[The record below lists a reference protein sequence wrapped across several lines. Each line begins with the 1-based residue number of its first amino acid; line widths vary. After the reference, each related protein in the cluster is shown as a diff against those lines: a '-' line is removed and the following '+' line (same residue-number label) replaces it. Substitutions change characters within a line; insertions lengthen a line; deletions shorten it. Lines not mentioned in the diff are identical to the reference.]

1 MKISS
6 KRIQKILNSQSQT
19 RKHKNKTKQRSKKNK
34 GTTKKYMKP
43 KNLRFTTLKHRGGA
57 RLQNDDGSKDKLQI
71 EKENEWKK
79 ALIKYEDVAIKYK
92 KWVDG
97 EKKGQE
103 PTSTND
109 AIDKYF
115 RPIVD
120 NTPKSSLMILANN
133 FMSIF
138 TGAKPTSQQR
148 EDIVKQI
155 NDFVTR
161 EKLLSKIDWNTVSQ
175 DILNDANKSILKLL
189 QDVPSAVEKFVLLG
203 FGPGSVAAFEL
214 ELSNIEENTEL
225 LKLEISKQIK
235 KVQTVYHDNTVSVTD
250 VENSYN
256 SLHSSIEEL
265 VKLQTNYENIAQA
278 MVLSHVNTGR
288 NETSLIGSQDTVIN
302 FEIDNLDKN
311 LLSRYQNTI
320 SSILDSE
327 LEDFSKYV
335 DNLESLPGT
344 KIKLI
349 IKLNDEVEF
358 SGGSNGTQYKYK
370 SISQDAIKKAI
381 KDVSK
386 TKKSADA
393 NQDAEA
399 NANDDDDDAN
409 DDDEGEGDANA
420 NDDDDDG
427 VLNKDNSSIDEISKN
442 AYICENNKS
451 WVDVGKKTIIEPMP
465 NPDVENKAEIMKK
478 RSIGREVVEL
488 CSFSSN
494 GNVTEGFERTKVFA
508 GGDCGHIASILYLQ
522 EQLKGNTFIYNRL
535 PVELKEIIAK
545 TVLVGDGTQEN
556 PIKIA
561 SENTGIIEF
570 RAFLRKDL
578 KLPED
583 ANNFMEDVE
592 LSKLAKIM
600 GNTIAV
606 WQGETTNK
614 NNLDV
619 NSWRYFDNLGASGIL
634 TLKPNDIPDNIPK
647 PFMLVMS
654 GELSSGITS
663 NSHFDY
669 VKVKDDNSRV
679 FKLNNQL
686 EEPFNSVNHED
697 VNRPEPVEG
706 KSNDESDD
714 ESDNDAAATP
724 LATPVADDDA
734 DDDKR
739 KPEEGKYEVEDN
751 TTLYDGDE
759 EEEKKK
765 EGEEEGDDNAT
776 TPPPPPVATPV
787 ADDDDDEGDD
797 DKGDDDEKPKPI
809 ANTSAKTVTTTTTTT
824 PVKGGTNVTVKIY
837 IPDGAIYDVSGPGG
851 NNFDSM
857 IKGLTSSI
865 NSDAK

>member
-1 MKISS
+1 MSLYRVMKISS

-19 RKHKNKTKQRSKKNK
+19 RKHKNKTKHRSKKNK

-225 LKLEISKQIK
+225 LKLEISEQIK

-278 MVLSHVNTGR
+278 MVLSHVNTGQ
-288 NETSLIGSQDTVIN
+288 NETTLIGSQDTVIN

-344 KIKLI
+344 EIKLI
-349 IKLNDEVEF
+349 IKLNDNVEF
-358 SGGSNGTQYKYK
+358 SGGSNGSQYKYK
-370 SISQDAIKKAI
+370 SISQDDIKKAI

-393 NQDAEA
+393 NQDA
-399 NANDDDDDAN
+399 
-409 DDDEGEGDANA
+409 DANA
-420 NDDDDDG
+420 NDDANQDAEANADANDNANDE

-494 GNVTEGFERTKVFA
+494 GDVTEGFERTKVFA
-508 GGDCGHIASILYLQ
+508 GGDCGHIATMLYLQ
-522 EQLKGNTFIYNRL
+522 EQLKENTFIYNRL
-535 PVELKEIIAK
+535 PVELKEIITK
-545 TVLVGDGTQEN
+545 TVLVGDGTQES

-592 LSKLAKIM
+592 LSKLANIM

-606 WQGETTNK
+606 WQGETTNQ

-706 KSNDESDD
+706 KYDEGYI
-714 ESDNDAAATP
+714 DNYTTP
-724 LATPVADDDA
+724 VATPVA

-751 TTLYDGDE
+751 TTLYDGDD

-765 EGEEEGDDNAT
+765 EEKEEEEGDDNAT
-776 TPPPPPVATPV
+776 PPPPVVTP
-787 ADDDDDEGDD
+787 DDDDDEGDD
-797 DKGDDDEKPKPI
+797 DKGDDDDEKPKPI

-865 NSDAK
+865 NSDDK

>member
-19 RKHKNKTKQRSKKNK
+19 RKHKNKTKHRSKKNK

-225 LKLEISKQIK
+225 LKLEISEQIK

-278 MVLSHVNTGR
+278 MVLSHVNTGQ
-288 NETSLIGSQDTVIN
+288 NETTLIGSQDTVIN

-344 KIKLI
+344 EIKLI
-349 IKLNDEVEF
+349 IKLNDNVEF
-358 SGGSNGTQYKYK
+358 SGGSNGSQYKYK
-370 SISQDAIKKAI
+370 SISQDDIKKAI

-393 NQDAEA
+393 NQDA
-399 NANDDDDDAN
+399 
-409 DDDEGEGDANA
+409 DANA
-420 NDDDDDG
+420 NDDANQDAEANADANDNANDE

-494 GNVTEGFERTKVFA
+494 GDVTEGFERTKVFA
-508 GGDCGHIASILYLQ
+508 GGDCGHIATMLYLQ
-522 EQLKGNTFIYNRL
+522 EQLKENTFIYNRL
-535 PVELKEIIAK
+535 PVELKEIITK
-545 TVLVGDGTQEN
+545 TVLVGDGTQES

-592 LSKLAKIM
+592 LSKLANIM

-606 WQGETTNK
+606 WQGETTNQ

-706 KSNDESDD
+706 KYDEGYI
-714 ESDNDAAATP
+714 DNYTTP
-724 LATPVADDDA
+724 VATPVA

-751 TTLYDGDE
+751 TTLYDGDD

-765 EGEEEGDDNAT
+765 EEKEEEEGDDNAT
-776 TPPPPPVATPV
+776 PPPPVATPD
-787 ADDDDDEGDD
+787 DDDDDEGDD
-797 DKGDDDEKPKPI
+797 DKGDDDDEKPKPI

-865 NSDAK
+865 NSDDK

>member
-19 RKHKNKTKQRSKKNK
+19 RKHKNKTKHRSKKNK

-225 LKLEISKQIK
+225 LKLEISEQIK

-278 MVLSHVNTGR
+278 MVLSHVNTGQ

-344 KIKLI
+344 ENKLI
-349 IKLNDEVEF
+349 IKLNDKVEF
-358 SGGSNGTQYKYK
+358 SGGSNGSQYKYK
-370 SISQDAIKKAI
+370 SISQDDIKKAI

-393 NQDAEA
+393 NQDA
-399 NANDDDDDAN
+399 NDDAN
-409 DDDEGEGDANA
+409 SDAN
-420 NDDDDDG
+420 DE

-494 GNVTEGFERTKVFA
+494 GDVTEGFERTKVFA
-508 GGDCGHIASILYLQ
+508 GGDCGHIATMLYLQ
-522 EQLKGNTFIYNRL
+522 EQLKENTFIYNRL
-535 PVELKEIIAK
+535 PVELKEIITK
-545 TVLVGDGTQEN
+545 TVLVGDGTQES

-606 WQGETTNK
+606 WQGETTNQ

-647 PFMLVMS
+647 PLMLVMS
-654 GELSSGITS
+654 GELSSGITA

-686 EEPFNSVNHED
+686 EEPFNSVNLED
-697 VNRPEPVEG
+697 VIRPEPVEG
-706 KSNDESDD
+706 KYDEGYIDNYATPVDNKGNATPVRIPVYNINRKHEGKYNDESDN
-714 ESDNDAAATP
+714 ESDDDAAATAAAAAAAAATDAATP
-724 LATPVADDDA
+724 LATPVADDD
-734 DDDKR
+734 
-739 KPEEGKYEVEDN
+739 
-751 TTLYDGDE
+751 GDE
-759 EEEKKK
+759 DAVNTPKNPNEEKA
-765 EGEEEGDDNAT
+765 GDE
-776 TPPPPPVATPV
+776 VAPN
-787 ADDDDDEGDD
+787 
-797 DKGDDDEKPKPI
+797 PI

>member
-19 RKHKNKTKQRSKKNK
+19 RKHKNKTKHRSKKNK

-225 LKLEISKQIK
+225 LKLEISEQIK

-278 MVLSHVNTGR
+278 MVLSHVNTGQ

-344 KIKLI
+344 EIKLI
-349 IKLNDEVEF
+349 IKLNDKVEF
-358 SGGSNGTQYKYK
+358 SGGSNGSQYKYK
-370 SISQDAIKKAI
+370 SISQDDIKKAI

-393 NQDAEA
+393 NQDA
-399 NANDDDDDAN
+399 NDDAN
-409 DDDEGEGDANA
+409 SDAN
-420 NDDDDDG
+420 DE

-494 GNVTEGFERTKVFA
+494 GDVTEGFERTKVFA
-508 GGDCGHIASILYLQ
+508 GGDCGHIATMLYLQ
-522 EQLKGNTFIYNRL
+522 EQLKENTFIYNRL
-535 PVELKEIIAK
+535 PVELKEIITK
-545 TVLVGDGTQEN
+545 TVLVGDGTQES

-606 WQGETTNK
+606 WQGETTNQ

-647 PFMLVMS
+647 PLMLVMS
-654 GELSSGITS
+654 GELSSGITA

-686 EEPFNSVNHED
+686 EEPFNSVNLED
-697 VNRPEPVEG
+697 VIRPEPVEG
-706 KSNDESDD
+706 KYDEGYIDNYATPVDNKGNATPVRIPVYNINRKHEGKYNDESDN
-714 ESDNDAAATP
+714 ESDDDAAATAAAAAAAAATDAATP
-724 LATPVADDDA
+724 LATPVADDD
-734 DDDKR
+734 
-739 KPEEGKYEVEDN
+739 
-751 TTLYDGDE
+751 GDE
-759 EEEKKK
+759 DAVNTPKNPNEEKA
-765 EGEEEGDDNAT
+765 GDE
-776 TPPPPPVATPV
+776 VAPN
-787 ADDDDDEGDD
+787 
-797 DKGDDDEKPKPI
+797 PI

>member
-19 RKHKNKTKQRSKKNK
+19 RKHKNKTKHRSKKNK

-225 LKLEISKQIK
+225 LKLEISEQIK

-278 MVLSHVNTGR
+278 MVLSHVNTGQ
-288 NETSLIGSQDTVIN
+288 NETTLIGSQDTVIN

-344 KIKLI
+344 EIKLI
-349 IKLNDEVEF
+349 IKLNDNVEF
-358 SGGSNGTQYKYK
+358 SGGSNGSQYKYK
-370 SISQDAIKKAI
+370 SISQDDIKKAI

-393 NQDAEA
+393 NQDA
-399 NANDDDDDAN
+399 
-409 DDDEGEGDANA
+409 DANA
-420 NDDDDDG
+420 NDDANQDAEANADANDNANDE

-494 GNVTEGFERTKVFA
+494 GDVTEGFERTKVFA
-508 GGDCGHIASILYLQ
+508 GGDCGHIATMLYLQ
-522 EQLKGNTFIYNRL
+522 EQLKENTFIYNRL
-535 PVELKEIIAK
+535 PVELKEIITK
-545 TVLVGDGTQEN
+545 TVLVGDGTQES

-592 LSKLAKIM
+592 LSKLANIM

-606 WQGETTNK
+606 WQGETTNQ

-706 KSNDESDD
+706 KYDEGYI
-714 ESDNDAAATP
+714 DNYTTP
-724 LATPVADDDA
+724 VATPVA

-751 TTLYDGDE
+751 TTLYDGDD

-765 EGEEEGDDNAT
+765 EEKEEEEGDDNAT
-776 TPPPPPVATPV
+776 PPPPVVTP
-787 ADDDDDEGDD
+787 DDDDDEGDD
-797 DKGDDDEKPKPI
+797 DKGDDDDEKPKPI

-865 NSDAK
+865 NSDDK

>member
-19 RKHKNKTKQRSKKNK
+19 RKHKNKTKHRSKKNK

-225 LKLEISKQIK
+225 LKLEISEQIK

-278 MVLSHVNTGR
+278 MVLSHVNTGQ
-288 NETSLIGSQDTVIN
+288 NETTLIGSQDTVIN

-344 KIKLI
+344 EIKLI
-349 IKLNDEVEF
+349 IKLNDNVEF
-358 SGGSNGTQYKYK
+358 SGGSNGSQYKYK
-370 SISQDAIKKAI
+370 SISQDDIKKAI

-393 NQDAEA
+393 NQDA
-399 NANDDDDDAN
+399 
-409 DDDEGEGDANA
+409 DANA
-420 NDDDDDG
+420 NDDANQDAEANADANDNANDE

-494 GNVTEGFERTKVFA
+494 GDVTEGFERTKVFA
-508 GGDCGHIASILYLQ
+508 GGDCGHIATMLYLQ
-522 EQLKGNTFIYNRL
+522 EQLKENTFIYNRL
-535 PVELKEIIAK
+535 PVELKEIITK
-545 TVLVGDGTQEN
+545 TVLVGDGTQES

-592 LSKLAKIM
+592 LSKLANIM

-606 WQGETTNK
+606 WQGETTNQ

-706 KSNDESDD
+706 KYDEGYI
-714 ESDNDAAATP
+714 DNYTTP
-724 LATPVADDDA
+724 VATPVA

-751 TTLYDGDE
+751 TTLYDGDD

-765 EGEEEGDDNAT
+765 EEKEEEEGDDNAT
-776 TPPPPPVATPV
+776 PPPPVATP
-787 ADDDDDEGDD
+787 DDDDDEGDD
-797 DKGDDDEKPKPI
+797 DKGDDDDEKPKPI

-865 NSDAK
+865 NSDDK